1 LLNFPLPDDVPGGSL
16 FDGSPCDL
24 PLTDPRHPFHVYHME
39 MALEEADTAAAE
51 DEVPVGAV
59 IVSFKRGVIAR
70 AHNQR
75 EALKDP
81 TAHAEMIAITQAAQA
96 LGSWRLEHCVL
107 YVTLE
112 PCPMCAGAIVLA
124 RLPLVV
130 YGTTDPKAGACDT
143 LYQITNDARLNH
155 RAQVVSGVLADR
167 CAAVL
172 TTFFAAKRR
181 LGKG

>member
-1 LLNFPLPDDVPGGSL
+1 MAEL
-16 FDGSPCDL
+16 SPFDL
-24 PLTDPRHPFHVYHME
+24 PFTDPRHPFHLEH
-39 MALEEADTAAAE
+39 MALALDQARAAADA

-59 IVSFKRGVIAR
+59 IVSLRDGVIAQ

-75 EALKDP
+75 ETLKDP

-96 LGSWRLEHCVL
+96 LGSWRLEQCVL

-130 YGTTDPKAGACDT
+130 YGCADPKAGACDT
-143 LYQITNDARLNH
+143 LYQIVSDPRLNH
-155 RAQVVSGVLADR
+155 RAQVVSGVRGPD
-167 CAAVL
+167 CAQVL
-172 TTFFAAKRR
+172 TDYFAAKRR
-181 LGKG
+181 LGKK